1 MILGR
6 LVLFRSELLEGSCH
20 LRKYYLNSV
29 FFVHNMAI
37 SKRSMG
43 LFLQGFSCLENF
55 EALFRPLNVDEFSLL
70 LCSEFILNNLLYVKL
85 FIVRNKS
92 RESPVYIWEPRRCL
106 YATIL
111 SPVALL
117 PCYLRLPKLSQQRDW
132 EFDLRIPS
140 VLWCSWYL
148 EQLNAVLNSGNV
160 SELAK
165 CSKGLRW
172 IFYFGLDEIG
182 DCSWQRFHQN
192 PVESLPVTVFILLP
206 FERILWHSA
215 GLCLLKI
222 ILKFLNVEM
231 VCDRKQKQLQYY
243 SLDIM
248 VSPRDLRCTEAGS
261 APRSQEAVKFRS
273 LIFRK
278 SITFKY
284 SPEYLSIFSLRW
296 PLLTGLWK

>member
-1 MILGR
+1 MLKFLLSGIKAGKVLCIFENLGDACMPQ
-6 LVLFRSELLEGSCH
+6 S
-20 LRKYYLNSV
+20 
-29 FFVHNMAI
+29 
-37 SKRSMG
+37 
-43 LFLQGFSCLENF
+43 
-55 EALFRPLNVDEFSLL
+55 SLL
-70 LCSEFILNNLLYVKL
+70 LLSYPVTWDFRNCRDKETGNL
-85 FIVRNKS
+85 
-92 RESPVYIWEPRRCL
+92 
-106 YATIL
+106 T
-111 SPVALL
+111 
-117 PCYLRLPKLSQQRDW
+117 
-132 EFDLRIPS
+132 S

-172 IFYFGLDEIG
+172 IFYFGLDEIV

-192 PVESLPVTVFILLP
+192 PVESFPVTVFILLP

-222 ILKFLNVEM
+222 ILKFLNVKM

-248 VSPRDLRCTEAGS
+248 VSPRDLRCTETGS

-284 SPEYLSIFSLRW
+284 SPEYLSIFLLCCS
-296 PLLTGLWK
+296 LLTRLWK